1 MKTLKDL
8 FLNELADMYDSEHQ
22 IQRALP
28 KLAEAATCEKLKK
41 ALTSH
46 QKESE
51 GQIKHLDEVFA
62 SAGAKPHGKTCDA
75 TVGILKETHDLVA
88 HFKGSPVLNA
98 ALVNAAQKI
107 EHYEIA
113 SYGGLHEWAVLLGN
127 KKGAELLKNILAEE
141 KAANDTLTA
150 LARSTCN
157 PEALAVGA
165 TVPSVGT
172 EKTTAPQP
180 RPSMEHA
187 PKSTSKAPVVAA
199 H

>member
-41 ALTSH
+41 ALLSH

-62 SAGAKPHGKTCDA
+62 SAGAKPHGKACDA
-75 TVGILKETHDLVA
+75 TVGMLKETHDLVA

-127 KKGAELLKNILAEE
+127 KKGAELLKSILAEE
-141 KAANDTLTA
+141 KAANDALTA

-157 PEALAVGA
+157 PEALTVGA
-165 TVPSVGT
+165 TSHTTGT
-172 EKTTAPQP
+172 EKPVAPQP
-180 RPSMEHA
+180 HPSLEHA
-187 PKSTSKAPVVAA
+187 PKAAPKAPVAAA

>member
-8 FLNELADMYDSEHQ
+8 FLNELADMYDAEHQ

-28 KLAEAATCEKLKK
+28 KLVEAATCEKLKK
-41 ALTSH
+41 VLLSH
-46 QKESE
+46 QKESD
-51 GQIKHLDEVFA
+51 GQIKHLDEVFE
-62 SAGAKPHGKTCDA
+62 SAGAKPHGKACDA
-75 TVGILKETHDLVA
+75 TVGILKETHDLAA

-113 SYGGLHEWAVLLGN
+113 AYGGLHEWAVLLGN
-127 KKGAELLKNILAEE
+127 KKGAELLKSILAEE
-141 KAANDTLTA
+141 KAANDALTA

-157 PEALAVGA
+157 PEALSVGA
-165 TVPSVGT
+165 ALHSTGT
-172 EKTTAPQP
+172 EKPTAPQP
-180 RPSMEHA
+180 RPSMEHSPKAA
-187 PKSTSKAPVVAA
+187 PKAPLASA